1 MVPSLCSALLTP
13 MRAGRGNG
21 GLVAGDFGG
30 GAPDFVGVLPCAA
43 GVVGAEAEEPLPR
56 FCFPS
61 LMLILAVYFSLL
73 FSLPLLTVF
82 LIEKKKK
89 KTNSTN
95 AIFFFFLPASNG

>member
-30 GAPDFVGVLPCAA
+30 AADFVGVLPCAA
-43 GVVGAEAEEPLPR
+43 GVVGAETEDPLPR
-56 FCFPS
+56 FCLPS

-73 FSLPLLTVF
+73 FSLPLY
-82 LIEKKKK
+82 
-89 KTNSTN
+89 
-95 AIFFFFLPASNG
+95 